1 MPEHHH
7 ERRSSSSLLAIA
19 AVSCLLAVTATLA
32 SAATAFAGVWMH
44 VSCVNPDQS
53 AAPSEGWAGGFT
65 GSPSIG
71 STNNANCGPGSPMGA
86 GLSTRAAVFTGAAA
100 YLVYTPP
107 ASSTLVGGSLLAALS
122 ATGYG
127 YQAVGTAA
135 AFTPAYAYDAS
146 NVFFQ
151 CVAVFIACQ
160 NGTTEFYGVLDVPP
174 NRGGKLYLA
183 AACTGVAG
191 RSCSLGGAHGG
202 WSAIGIGYSNL
213 LLSSAS
219 LPTASD
225 FRGSLLAQGAHGLA
239 SLAFTAA
246 DSGPGILRA
255 IVTIDDKIVYEGTP
269 NTNAGKCRSVGTDP
283 ASGAL
288 MFDYQQPCPQSQTVD
303 LQIRTTNLADAE
315 HELKIT
321 LLNAAQNS
329 STVLRQTIST
339 DNRATVSSTLTSDPA
354 SADAGTPPPVYAIEL
369 DKATQALVKGVRR
382 SWARSALT
390 LRGTLRNSSGV
401 AAPGVPV
408 SLLAQNADQGAP
420 GVAARTVSN
429 AAGHWELKAPRGP
442 SRTLTVTYGDRPQA
456 VAAQGAVTIRQ
467 AVTPGLTL
475 RVQPT
480 GRGRLRFTGRLS
492 IKPLGSPRPLVVI
505 QARKGKRW
513 QAVGS
518 AVRVKANGAYALTY
532 NGGRGVVGGRFTFRA
547 VAPATRLFR
556 TATSPTRK
564 TVVR

>member
-1 MPEHHH
+1 MPQLHQP
-7 ERRSSSSLLAIA
+7 RSTSTLLAIA
-19 AVSCLLAVTATLA
+19 AVSCLLAMTATLVAA
-32 SAATAFAGVWMH
+32 SIAYAGVWVH

-53 AAPSEGWAGGFT
+53 AAPHEGWAGGFT

-71 STNNANCGPGSPMGA
+71 STNDVNCGPGVPMGA
-86 GLSTRAAVFTGAAA
+86 GLSTRAPVFTGAAA

-127 YQAVGTAA
+127 WQAVGTAA

-146 NVFFQ
+146 NVFLQ
-151 CVAVFIACQ
+151 CVALITACQ
-160 NGTTEFYGVLDVPP
+160 NGTTEFYGVLEVPP

-191 RSCSLGGAHGG
+191 RSCSQGGAHGS
-202 WSAIGIGYSNL
+202 WSAVGIGYSNL

-225 FRGSLLAQGAHGLA
+225 FRGSLLTPGAHGSA

-246 DSGPGILRA
+246 DIGPGIYKS

-269 NTNAGKCRSVGTDP
+269 NTNTGKCVSVGTDP
-283 ASGAL
+283 GSGAL
-288 MFDYQQPCPQSQTVD
+288 MFNSQQPCPQSQTVD
-303 LQIRTTNLADAE
+303 LQIRTTDLSDAQ

-321 LLNAAQNS
+321 LVNAARDS

-354 SADAGTPPPVYAIEL
+354 SADAGTPPPAYAIEL

-390 LRGTLRNSSGV
+390 LRGTLRNSAGV

-408 SLLAQNADQGAP
+408 TLLAQNADQGAP
-420 GVAARTVSN
+420 AVAARTVSN

-475 RVQPT
+475 RVQAT

-532 NGGRGVVGGRFTFRA
+532 NGGRSVVGRRFTFRA
-547 VAPATRLFR
+547 MAPATRLFR